1 MTPCLR
7 PDELVDLVEGM
18 LPAERAAHAAACETC
33 RAAAADLAA
42 TWAEARGAE
51 VPEPAPYFWPALSQR
66 VRSAIGEAP
75 PRHGWAAWLRWDTV
89 VPLVGIAALLM
100 ALAAAIP
107 RPPAAP
113 DGPAIAETAVSV
125 EPAAVASSEPIDD
138 ALALVV
144 DLAGT
149 LPETAEDALALAPL
163 PDLGEVAAMA
173 LTDDELH
180 ALEQLLREAVDRPK
194 S

>member
-18 LPAERAAHAAACETC
+18 LPAERAAHAASCATC
-33 RAAAADLAA
+33 RAAAAELAA
-42 TWAEARGAE
+42 TWAEARAAE
-51 VPEPAPYFWPALSQR
+51 VPEPAPYFWTALNQR
-66 VRSAIGEAP
+66 VHSALGEAP
-75 PRHGWAAWLRWDTV
+75 SRHRWAAWLRWDTV
-89 VPLVGIAALLM
+89 VPLAGMVAVLM
-100 ALAAAIP
+100 ALAAAFP
-107 RPPAAP
+107 RPAPAP
-113 DGPAIAETAVSV
+113 DRAAIE
-125 EPAAVASSEPIDD
+125 EPALPVAPEVAGTEPIDD

-144 DLAGT
+144 ALADT
-149 LPETAEDALALAPL
+149 LPETAGDALALAPL

>member
-1 MTPCLR
+1 VTPCLR

-33 RAAAADLAA
+33 RAAAAELAV
-42 TWAEARGAE
+42 TWAETRDAE
-51 VPEPAPYFWPALSQR
+51 VPEPAPYFWTALSQR
-66 VRSAIGEAP
+66 VRSAIDEAS
-75 PRHGWAAWLRWDTV
+75 PRQRGAAWLGWGTV
-89 VPLVGIAALLM
+89 VPLAGMAALLM
-100 ALAAAIP
+100 ALAAAFP
-107 RPPAAP
+107 RPAPAP
-113 DGPAIAETAVSV
+113 DRAAIE
-125 EPAAVASSEPIDD
+125 EPAVPIAPDVASPEPIDD

-144 DLAGT
+144 ALAGT
-149 LPETAEDALALAPL
+149 LPETAGDALALAPL